1 MEVHFCLAQSFC
13 GVQARD
19 EFEEA
24 KSQGAGDSALQ
35 SLESV
40 ELDPEIPSQ
49 MHPE

>member
-1 MEVHFCLAQSFC
+1 MN
-13 GVQARD
+13 
-19 EFEEA
+19 EFAEG

-40 ELDPEIPSQ
+40 EFNPETPSQ